1 MGSVVS
7 SPVSSRFQ
15 ALKPTL
21 LRGSGFKPGFKP
33 VLKTQT
39 PKQRDLAA
47 RPARGKR
54 GAPSLR
60 KRLPTSGH
68 KASVSPA
75 RFQAGFRPVSGRFQ
89 AGFKPPTLKRGA
101 RPFFSAAMGPNQR
114 KKSLLGV
121 RDGKRRFQASVSSLE
136 TTRCGFKPLKPL
148 VSSPGFKPVSSRFQA
163 GFKPVSRRTKKTAGF
178 KPLKRFVPIYI
189 YIYIYIYICIIHT
202 QFKLPCNNT

>member
-1 MGSVVS
+1 MRKRLYVYIYMYKHTWARTFLGSLKPPRIWYRFQAGFKPVS
-7 SPVSSRFQ
+7 SLLSNGKRGFKPGFKPVSSRFQ

-60 KRLPTSGH
+60 KRFPTSGH

-75 RFQAGFRPVSGRFQ
+75 RFQAGF
-89 AGFKPPTLKRGA
+89 
-101 RPFFSAAMGPNQR
+101 
-114 KKSLLGV
+114 
-121 RDGKRRFQASVSSLE
+121 
-136 TTRCGFKPLKPL
+136 
-148 VSSPGFKPVSSRFQA
+148 KPVSSRFQA
-163 GFKPVSRRTKKTAGF
+163 SHPQAWSSALFLCSHGAQPEEKVFVGGAG
-178 KPLKRFVPIYI
+178 R
-189 YIYIYIYICIIHT
+189 
-202 QFKLPCNNT
+202 

>member
-1 MGSVVS
+1 MHMHMHIHIWARTFLGSLKPPRIWYRFQAGFKPVS
-7 SPVSSRFQ
+7 SLLSNGKRGFKPGFKPVSSRFQ

-75 RFQAGFRPVSGRFQ
+75 RFQACFR
-89 AGFKPPTLKRGA
+89 
-101 RPFFSAAMGPNQR
+101 
-114 KKSLLGV
+114 
-121 RDGKRRFQASVSSLE
+121 
-136 TTRCGFKPLKPL
+136 
-148 VSSPGFKPVSSRFQA
+148 PVSSRFRASHPQA
-163 GFKPVSRRTKKTAGF
+163 WSSALFLCSHGAQPEEKVFVGGAG
-178 KPLKRFVPIYI
+178 R
-189 YIYIYIYICIIHT
+189 
-202 QFKLPCNNT
+202 